1 MALSTGP
8 WGGGLYVE
16 RGLWCA
22 RCTRGPQ
29 PRATQ
34 PTGKPGNLLSA
45 HSGCC
50 RRSPTTTHPWPSQAL
65 RPSTDCTGS
74 VLSCQPQDSHYWLT
88 WRRSAYC
95 FCTSGIEEVTF
106 RSASRSFFRLALAS
120 EWMISKLILK
130 GAKRQDGWDPRA
142 SAGKRSQRALDRT
155 VPDTTQASSHTPLRA
170 LGPTNFP
177 HCRFQESVSP
187 EGALYA

>member
-1 MALSTGP
+1 MVCSVYPGASASGHTPHREGRESALCSF
-8 WGGGLYVE
+8 
-16 RGLWCA
+16 R
-22 RCTRGPQ
+22 
-29 PRATQ
+29 
-34 PTGKPGNLLSA
+34 LLSA
-45 HSGCC
+45 WPAFAHHCS
-50 RRSPTTTHPWPSQAL
+50 THPWPSQAL

-74 VLSCQPQDSHYWLT
+74 VLSCQPQDSHYRLT

-130 GAKRQDGWDPRA
+130 GAKRQDGWDPRDPWA